1 MTRRSRRKTLSHA
14 EIESFLL
21 DLDEEEGQE
30 LGGRGK
36 QEVEVEVEVRGSEEE
51 AVPEVS
57 KEEEERMYRAKVVRA
72 FCKVRRLTDCLLML
86 CLVSWVDLVTAGS
99 PSCEAQG
106 QLPAQCDCL
115 CEDNL

>member
-36 QEVEVEVEVRGSEEE
+36 QEVEVEVRGSEEE

-72 FCKVRRLTDCLLML
+72 FCKVRRLTVC
-86 CLVSWVDLVTAGS
+86 
-99 PSCEAQG
+99 
-106 QLPAQCDCL
+106 
-115 CEDNL
+115 